1 MGAMCQGSRGTQN
14 LNAKEM
20 DTLRANL
27 KSKAENYQSQIH
39 TIQQQIRAATVLPPD
54 SECSS
59 IQALLQTELQ
69 SLRTFLLALVPD
81 VELVGSAAQTPEQLK
96 AVAEELVH
104 EEGVRT
110 LRVVRRLAS
119 LEESVRVAV
128 SDLRERGA
136 EASNLE
142 EVFAQFDQLLGG
154 AQHLPRDLA
163 ERVQQDEATTQA
175 LTQQSSDLKA
185 TLDLLSSD
193 LVRKEE
199 LLRLTKQSEAQARA
213 KAVLIETDLSDVK
226 GELLQ
231 CKEKIK
237 EWCASYDQLEVE
249 LLTCSEVVT
258 EGELHERIATLQARI
273 NLFESLS
280 HDLQKQLAESRK
292 LEEQQETRICGL
304 KEEIAAK
311 GHEDVGEKMSSVQ
324 DRLRDIMLSLESEE
338 DAS

>member
-1 MGAMCQGSRGTQN
+1 MCQGSRGMQN
-14 LNAKEM
+14 LNAKDM

-27 KSKAENYQSQIH
+27 KSKAESYQSQIH

-59 IQALLQTELQ
+59 IRALLQTELE
-69 SLRTFLLALVPD
+69 SLRTFLLTLVPD
-81 VELVGSAAQTPEQLK
+81 VELVDSTAQTPEQLK

-110 LRVVRRLAS
+110 LLVVRRLAS
-119 LEESVRVAV
+119 IEESVRVAA
-128 SDLRERGA
+128 SNLRERGA

-142 EVFAQFDQLLGG
+142 EVFAQFEELLGA
-154 AQHLPRDLA
+154 AQHLPSDLA
-163 ERVQQDEATTQA
+163 ERVQQEEATTHA
-175 LTQQSSDLKA
+175 LIQQSSDLKA
-185 TLDLLSSD
+185 TFDLLSSD

-199 LLRLTKQSEAQARA
+199 LLRLTKQSEAQAKT
-213 KAVLIETDLSDVK
+213 KAVLIETNLSDVK

-249 LLTCSEVVT
+249 LQTCSEVVT
-258 EGELHERIATLQARI
+258 EGELQERIATLQARV

-280 HDLQKQLAESRK
+280 HDLQKQVAENRK
-292 LEEQQETRICGL
+292 LEEQQETRICEL

-311 GHEDVGEKMSSVQ
+311 GHEDVSEKMSSVQ
-324 DRLRDIMLSLESEE
+324 DRLRDIMQSLESEE

>member
-1 MGAMCQGSRGTQN
+1 MGAMCQGSRGMQN
-14 LNAKEM
+14 LNAKDM

-27 KSKAENYQSQIH
+27 KSKAESYQSQIH

-59 IQALLQTELQ
+59 IRALLQTELQ
-69 SLRTFLLALVPD
+69 SLRTFLLTLVPD
-81 VELVGSAAQTPEQLK
+81 VELVDSAAQTPEQLK
-96 AVAEELVH
+96 VVAEELVH

-119 LEESVRVAV
+119 IEESVRVAV
-128 SDLRERGA
+128 SGLRERGA

-142 EVFAQFDQLLGG
+142 EVFARFEQLLGA
-154 AQHLPRDLA
+154 AQHLPSDLA
-163 ERVQQDEATTQA
+163 ERVQQEEATTHA
-175 LTQQSSDLKA
+175 LIQQSSDLKA

-199 LLRLTKQSEAQARA
+199 LLRLTKQSEAQAKT

-249 LLTCSEVVT
+249 LQTCSEVVT
-258 EGELHERIATLQARI
+258 EGELQERIATLQARV
-273 NLFESLS
+273 NLFESLA
-280 HDLQKQLAESRK
+280 HDLQKQVVESRK
-292 LEEQQETRICGL
+292 LEEQQETRICEL

-311 GHEDVGEKMSSVQ
+311 GHEDVSEKMSSVQ

-338 DAS
+338 ESS